1 MFSTKGQSTFLF
13 IVKTD
18 RHQDTSP
25 LMDQPTHRDT
35 GEHLHTALKQIP
47 ADQQMLR
54 TCCRWQEASDWGN
67 SPCQAPLWP
76 QLKLPALG
84 CNSRVGGVGG
94 KTTRAARSTFRLRTE
109 VLQAGSGGGGG
120 GGEWWEVTKDSPS
133 SPIFTFPDSS
143 HRSMGGVPS

>member
-109 VLQAGSGGGGG
+109 VLLQAGR
-120 GGEWWEVTKDSPS
+120 GGEEMV
-133 SPIFTFPDSS
+133 
-143 HRSMGGVPS
+143 GGH